1 MNVATSEIKS
11 LDVVEASTRGS
22 NYLQSQTV
30 RRYAVVAMMLLIAY
44 FIGFTPGWLKVNRYE
59 SQMNELQRQTQIA
72 SVRLALADA
81 ALSAD
86 RGDFEEARRESVDF
100 FTRLRAELDRDNSAL
115 SVDHRRILKDILGQ
129 RDELIGQLARREVSG
144 AMVLSNW
151 YFELAKMQ

>member
-1 MNVATSEIKS
+1 MSVATSEIKS
-11 LDVVEASTRGS
+11 LDAVESSNRSGS
-22 NYLQSQTV
+22 YLQNQAV
-30 RRYAVVAMMLLIAY
+30 RRYAVVAAMLLIAY
-44 FIGFTPGWLKVNRYE
+44 FIGFAPAWLKVHRYE
-59 SQMNELQRQTQIA
+59 SQMSELQRQTQIA

-115 SVDHRRILKDILGQ
+115 SVDHRRILKDMLGQ
-129 RDELIGQLARREVSG
+129 RDELIGQLARREASG
-144 AMVLSNW
+144 ATVLSSW